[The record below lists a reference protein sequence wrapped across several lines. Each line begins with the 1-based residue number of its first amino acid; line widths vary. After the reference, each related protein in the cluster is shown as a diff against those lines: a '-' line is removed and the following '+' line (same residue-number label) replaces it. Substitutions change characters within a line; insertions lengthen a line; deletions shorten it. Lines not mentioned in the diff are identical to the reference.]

1 MKAGSTG
8 VADLRDLALLVE
20 VIDAGSITEGAHRC
34 RMSLSAASV
43 RITALERHY
52 GLRLLDRR
60 HRGVS
65 PTPAGEALAARG
77 RILLEEARELEA
89 GMAARARGLENSV
102 RLATNSS
109 AADALTEFLAAT
121 LNRLPTTAVT
131 LVELGSEAAV
141 AHVLDGL
148 SDIAV
153 VSAVPPDGAFQTRR
167 LWDDDL
173 VAIGP
178 VPSRPRCPLRLAD
191 LLREPLVGLLRGSP
205 LQDLVDRQAHGS
217 GTEPAYRVRLP
228 SLGAVCAVAG
238 TGVGCAVVPREAA
251 RRHGVS
257 PAALY
262 ELDEP
267 WAPRHAI
274 LVAAD
279 FSALTESTAAF
290 VRHLLEYSPG
300 PDGED

>member
-1 MKAGSTG
+1 MKAGPMG
-8 VADLRDLALLVE
+8 VADLSDLALLVE
-20 VIDAGSITEGAHRC
+20 VIEAGSITDGAQRC
-34 RMSLSAASV
+34 GISLSAASV

-60 HRGVS
+60 HRGVT

-77 RILLEEARELEA
+77 LVLLDGARELEA

-121 LNRLPTTAVT
+121 LNRLPNTAVT
-131 LVELGSEAAV
+131 LVELSSEAAV

-153 VSAVPPDGAFQTRR
+153 VSSVPAGAACQTRR

-173 VAIGP
+173 VAVGP
-178 VPSRPRCPLRLAD
+178 ASSPPRRPLRLAD
-191 LLREPLVGLLRGSP
+191 LLREPVVGLLRGSP
-205 LQDLVDRQAHGS
+205 LQDLVDRQAHAA

-228 SLGAVCAVAG
+228 SLGAVCAVAC
-238 TGVGCAVVPREAA
+238 TGVGYAVVPRGAA

-257 PAALY
+257 PASLY

-267 WAPRHAI
+267 WAPRHAV

-279 FSALTESTAAF
+279 FSTLTEGTAAF
-290 VRHLLEYSPG
+290 VHHLLEHG
-300 PDGED
+300 PALDEEG